1 MHMTLRHWLLL
12 LLALALTG
20 CGTIAYV
27 GHAAHGQ
34 FSLLAASRPIDELRA
49 DPATPAPTR
58 ARLEFTQSARDF
70 ASRALALP
78 DNGSYRRVAMIDRPY
93 VAWNVVAAPPLALAP
108 RTWCFPVSG
117 CVAYRGYFSPER
129 ARRFAK
135 RLRKDGDDVFIGGV
149 MAYSTLGWFDDPLPS
164 PVLSRDD
171 GDLAGLLFHELA
183 HQVVYVKGDSTF
195 NESFATLVER
205 EGVRRW
211 FARQPDGAAR
221 YARWMADEERSRAI
235 RQLLLATRERL
246 RAVYA
251 GDGNDADKRAA
262 KARLL
267 EEARAEYRSRF
278 ADDHGRHAGWF
289 GDRLN
294 NALLAAIGLYDE
306 HVPAFQQLLREENND
321 LPRFYA
327 AARRLAAL
335 PRDARLTA
343 LLALRVRAGAAASR

>member
-1 MHMTLRHWLLL
+1 MHMTLRHWFLLS
-12 LLALALTG
+12 LAPALTG
-20 CGTIAYV
+20 CGTLAYV

-34 FSLLAASRPIDELRA
+34 FSVLAASRPIDELRA
-49 DPATPAPTR
+49 DPATPVATR
-58 ARLEFTQSARDF
+58 ARLDFVQSARDF
-70 ASRALALP
+70 ASRELALP
-78 DNGSYRRVAMIDRPY
+78 DNRSYRRVAMIDRPY
-93 VAWNVVAAPPLALAP
+93 VAWNVVAAPPLALTP

-135 RLRKDGDDVFIGGV
+135 RLRQDGDDVFIGGV
-149 MAYSTLGWFDDPLPS
+149 TAYSTLGWFDDPLPS
-164 PVLSRDD
+164 PVLARDD

-195 NESFATLVER
+195 NESFATAVER

-211 FARQPDGAAR
+211 FARQADGAAR
-221 YARWMADEERSRAI
+221 HARWRADEERSRAI
-235 RQLLLATRERL
+235 RQRLLATRERL

-251 GDGNDADKRAA
+251 GDGSDADKRAA

-267 EEARAEYRSRF
+267 DEARTDYRVRF
-278 ADDHGRHAGWF
+278 VDDNGRHAGWF
-289 GDRLN
+289 GERLN

-306 HVPAFQQLLREENND
+306 HVAAFQQLLREENGD

-327 AARRLAAL
+327 AARKLAALPGDARLAAL
-335 PRDARLTA
+335 RSLQARS
-343 LLALRVRAGAAASR
+343 LANNP